1 MIHFYHLSVQATPM
15 TNHKLECEPI
25 VAARRGFTL
34 IELLVVIAIIALLV
48 GILLPALGKAR
59 TAARTAACLSN
70 TKQMGLAMTLYAG
83 DYKSWMPLLPFNS
96 GGYTSWT
103 SSSPALDQQWIY
115 GGIAGLFSLYQAPD
129 DQPNKLGFRGS
140 IDPSTARYNG
150 ARPQDANRTSPIMKG
165 YLDGF
170 ASLKCQNDSSDR
182 WYGAGSAFNP
192 TATYAGGAPVVPQA
206 PGKESDVVHYNISYL
221 YIAGFKTDEAKILR
235 AAPIYGDE
243 TDGPDIREKAWYNSD
258 PLLLTGSLNIKPGF
272 YQKWDNHGTDGANFV
287 FTDGH
292 SELIKGNIQAT
303 FFDTYNPAAPQPL
316 SVNQLDPTR
325 SQRLQTIE

>member
-1 MIHFYHLSVQATPM
+1 M
-15 TNHKLECEPI
+15 TNQKSRSQPTSRAPH
-25 VAARRGFTL
+25 ARLGFTL

-83 DYKSWMPLLPFNS
+83 DYKSWMPLLPFS
-96 GGYTSWT
+96 DSAYTTWT
-103 SSSPALDQQWIY
+103 GSNPALDEQWIY
-115 GGIAGLFSLYQAPD
+115 GGIAGLFSLYQAPE
-129 DQPNKLGFRGS
+129 DQPGKLGWRGS
-140 IDPSTARYNG
+140 ADATTARYNG
-150 ARPQDANRTSPIMKG
+150 ARSRDSSRTAPIMKG

-182 WYGAGSAFNP
+182 WWHVSAFNP
-192 TATYAGGAPVVPQA
+192 NAATSGNGTPMVPQA

-221 YIAGFKTDEAKILR
+221 YIAGFKTDEPKILR

-243 TDGPDIREKAWYNSD
+243 TNGPDLKQKAWYNEDTAFTNSQ
-258 PLLLTGSLNIKPGF
+258 NITPGY

-292 SELIKGNIQAT
+292 SELVKGNIQAT

-316 SVNQLDPTR
+316 SVNQLDPNR
-325 SQRLQTIE
+325 SRRLQTID

>member
-1 MIHFYHLSVQATPM
+1 M
-15 TNHKLECEPI
+15 TNKDPLLHTS
-25 VAARRGFTL
+25 AGTRRAFTL

-59 TAARTAACLSN
+59 TAARAAACLSN

-83 DYKSWMPLLPFNS
+83 DFKSWMPLLPFNTS
-96 GGYTSWT
+96 GFASWT
-103 SSSPALDQQWIY
+103 SSAPSLDQQWIY
-115 GGIAGLFSLYQAPD
+115 GGVAGLFSLYQAPEASSD
-129 DQPNKLGFRGS
+129 KLGFRGS
-140 IDPSTARYNG
+140 LDPSTARYNG
-150 ARPQDANRTSPIMKG
+150 ARPQDANRTNPIMKG

-192 TATYAGGAPVVPQA
+192 SVTYAVGTPVVPQA
-206 PGKESDVVHYNISYL
+206 PAKESDVIHYNISYL
-221 YIAGFKTDEAKILR
+221 YIAGFKTDEPKILR

-243 TDGPDIREKAWYNSD
+243 TDGPDLREKAWYNSD
-258 PLLLTGSLNIKPGF
+258 PTLLSGSLNIKPGF

-292 SELIKGNIQAT
+292 SELVKGNIQAT

-316 SVNQLDPTR
+316 SVNQLEPTR
-325 SQRLQTIE
+325 SRRLQTID